1 MSVSDAEPRILVVDD
16 ERFFREAIREA
27 LAGAGLEIEPA
38 ASGRQALGLLAER
51 PFGAVVLDLQLPDMH
66 GLEVLR
72 RAKELRPELRVVIL
86 SAHTEQANVLQALRL
101 GAFDYLAKP
110 LHEEELV
117 FAVKRALATYDL
129 AAGWHGLRERLGR
142 LESALSELA
151 EQAAAAQPDTQAGL
165 RELVV
170 RSVAGVLGAAKTSL
184 LLLDEG
190 PGELRVAATHGR
202 RIPPAGADPLELGG
216 GVAGAALA
224 RAEPILVADVEADGR
239 FPDRAPERGYESS
252 SFAVAP
258 LLSGTRAIGVLCA
271 TDRQDGPMDADDLAL
286 LRILAQQVARLLD
299 QPEVAADLA
308 LEAATPAEEPETL
321 AEFEEASA
329 LEALPGGEAR
339 GAALVRSICDAVT
352 AEVEPARILNAAL
365 GQIGVALAAAPVS
378 LFLAAGRP
386 GELVREAQWDG
397 GAAGDRARLPAG
409 AGLTGFVFRSGGLVA
424 SDAPARDPRF
434 AREVDTPASGE
445 VGPLLVGP
453 VRFRGK
459 TLGVF
464 RVFPKSA
471 RDASPALG
479 ELLSAALSAAV
490 RNVLLYRS
498 LVQTIEEVA
507 AARRSSKPT

>member
-1 MSVSDAEPRILVVDD
+1 VNVLDGEPRILVVDD

-27 LAGAGLEIEPA
+27 LAGAGLDVDLA

-72 RAKELRPELRVVIL
+72 RARELRPELRVVIL
-86 SAHTEQANVLQALRL
+86 SAHTEQANVLEALRL

-117 FAVKRALATYDL
+117 FAVRRALATYDL

-142 LESALSELA
+142 LEGALAELA
-151 EQAAAAQPDTQAGL
+151 DQATGARQPSQQGL

-170 RSVAGVLGAAKTSL
+170 RAVADVLGAAKTSL

-190 PGELRVAATHGR
+190 PGELRVAAAHGR
-202 RIPPAGADPLELGG
+202 KLPAFAQDPIDLGR
-216 GVAGAALA
+216 GVAGVALA
-224 RAEPILVADVEADGR
+224 RAEPILVADVAADPR
-239 FPDRAPERGYESS
+239 FPDRSPERGYDSS

-258 LLSGTRAIGVLCA
+258 LLAGSRAIGVLCA

-299 QPEVAADLA
+299 QPEVEAK
-308 LEAATPAEEPETL
+308 LEETGTLVEEPEAL
-321 AEFEEASA
+321 AELEEAPA
-329 LEALPGGEAR
+329 LEALPGGDAR
-339 GAALVRSICDAVT
+339 GAALVRAICDAVT
-352 AEVEPARILNAAL
+352 AEVEPARILQAAL

-397 GAAGDRARLPAG
+397 GAAGDRPRLPAG
-409 AGLTGFVFRSGGLVA
+409 AGLTGFVFQSGGLVA

-434 AREVDTPASGE
+434 APEVDTPATGV
-445 VGPLLVGP
+445 VGPLLCGP

-464 RVFPKSA
+464 RAFPKSP

-507 AARRSSKPT
+507 AARRGSKTA